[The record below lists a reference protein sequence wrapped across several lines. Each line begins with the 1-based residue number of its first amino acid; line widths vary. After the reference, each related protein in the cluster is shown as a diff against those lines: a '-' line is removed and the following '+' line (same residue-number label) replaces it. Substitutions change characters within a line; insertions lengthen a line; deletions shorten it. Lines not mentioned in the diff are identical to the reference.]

1 MDTYVCMHACMRVC
15 VCVCVCVLYTTRLI
29 THITTLLQ
37 YPSAKS
43 MCSTR
48 SAIAHSALA
57 FFFVS
62 GGDRRQYVNALGT
75 NSQKFSTL
83 VHLQESHYR
92 EKLLRRCA
100 LRDILVSCVCVCV
113 CVCVCEE
120 NC

>member
-1 MDTYVCMHACMRVC
+1 MYACMHACVC
-15 VCVCVCVLYTTRLI
+15 VCVCVCFIHYASHYT
-29 THITTLLQ
+29 HYYITTVPLCQ
-37 YPSAKS
+37 VHVF
-43 MCSTR
+43 
-48 SAIAHSALA
+48 HSLCNSPQRVGL
-57 FFFVS
+57 FFVS

-113 CVCVCEE
+113 
-120 NC
+120 